1 MLKDYL
7 YSLDFIKFVIQIILT
22 MKIFTYII
30 ILIAIGL
37 IIFNF
42 TLLDFENLLQGDSL
56 IALIGIIAI
65 LCAVLVL
72 LIFRLSKSIED
83 KLKNN

>member
-1 MLKDYL
+1 
-7 YSLDFIKFVIQIILT
+7 
-22 MKIFTYII
+22 MKIFTFII
-30 ILIAIGL
+30 VVLAIGL
-37 IIFNF
+37 IIFNA
-42 TLLDFENLLQGDSL
+42 TMLDFSNLLQGESL

>member
-1 MLKDYL
+1 
-7 YSLDFIKFVIQIILT
+7 
-22 MKIFTYII
+22 MKIFTFII
-30 ILIAIGL
+30 VVLAVGL
-37 IIFNF
+37 IIFNA
-42 TLLDFENLLQGDSL
+42 TMLDFTNLLQGESL

>member
-1 MLKDYL
+1 
-7 YSLDFIKFVIQIILT
+7 
-22 MKIFTYII
+22 MKIFTFII
-30 ILIAIGL
+30 VVLAIGL
-37 IIFNF
+37 IIFNASM
-42 TLLDFENLLQGDSL
+42 LDFSNLLQGESL